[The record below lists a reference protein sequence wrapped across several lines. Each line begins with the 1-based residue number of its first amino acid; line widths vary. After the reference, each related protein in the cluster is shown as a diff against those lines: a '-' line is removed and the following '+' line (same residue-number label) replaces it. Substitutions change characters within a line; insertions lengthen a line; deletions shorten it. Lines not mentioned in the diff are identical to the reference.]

1 MRTGVPMTHQMKVE
15 IPRLRNL
22 ARHAGRH
29 LIEATLV
36 PLGLFYG
43 GLAVVGIWGALIA
56 CLLWVYAA
64 IGLRVAARRR
74 VPGLLLLAAFG
85 LTMRTALAFATGSV
99 FLYFLQP
106 TLTTVVVDGMFLAS
120 VPTGRPMAQR
130 LAADFCPLP
139 ARFHAHPGVRR
150 FFSQLTLLWVFVQ
163 LMNAAITVAL
173 LVSQP
178 VRTYVWTRSVI
189 SVFVTGGAIAASTW
203 WFKHSMRHHGIS
215 VVYGSR

>member
-1 MRTGVPMTHQMKVE
+1 MRSSMSGTPPARGLRVRTGVPMTHQMKVE
-15 IPRLRNL
+15 IPRLRDL
-22 ARHAGRH
+22 APHAGRH

-36 PLGLFYG
+36 PLVLFYG
-43 GLAVVGIWGALIA
+43 GLAVVGIWGALVA
-56 CLLWVYAA
+56 CLVWVYAA
-64 IGLRVAARRR
+64 VALRLAARRR

-85 LTMRTALAFATGSV
+85 LTMRTALALATGSV

-106 TLTTVVVDGMFLAS
+106 TLTTVVVAGLFLAS

-189 SVFVTGGAIAASTW
+189 SV
-203 WFKHSMRHHGIS
+203 
-215 VVYGSR
+215 